1 MQANTGKLYQPLS
14 AIPKAME
21 RAYCSLVSPL
31 HVADLHCLV
40 CWFFFLQLSS
50 MLMIIVSKF
59 LLQVLVCKRTDLYK
73 PKICEF

>member
-40 CWFFFLQLSS
+40 CCFFFSP
-50 MLMIIVSKF
+50 V
-59 LLQVLVCKRTDLYK
+59 VLHANDHSI
-73 PKICEF
+73 KISTTGFSL